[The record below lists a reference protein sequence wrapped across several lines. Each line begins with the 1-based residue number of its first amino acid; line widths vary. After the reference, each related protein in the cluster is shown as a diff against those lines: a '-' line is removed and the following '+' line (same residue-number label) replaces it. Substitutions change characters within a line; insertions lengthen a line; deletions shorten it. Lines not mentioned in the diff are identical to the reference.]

1 MLEIR
6 NAVEADTQDVCA
18 LNDVVQRLHADHR
31 PNIYRWLPEPAGRLA
46 LLEKARTEAAWRLW
60 VADNGVGLR
69 GYVATEMMD
78 KAETALRK
86 PHREGHIHH
95 ISVDPA
101 HHRAGFGRALAKRV
115 IEALQDQGADRITV
129 GYWSFNEPSRALFA
143 SLGFQPS
150 SVYAELTP

>member
-6 NAVEADTQDVCA
+6 NAVEADMQDVCA
-18 LNDVVQRLHADHR
+18 LSDVVQRLHADRR
-31 PNIYRWLPEPAGRLA
+31 PNIYRWPPEPAGRLA
-46 LLEKARTEAAWRLW
+46 LLENARTDAALRLW
-60 VADNGVGLR
+60 VADDGVGLR

-101 HHRAGFGRALAKRV
+101 HHRAGFGRALAKRA
-115 IEALQDQGADRITV
+115 IQTLQGQVADRITV
-129 GYWSFNEPSRALFA
+129 GYWSFNEPS
-143 SLGFQPS
+143 
-150 SVYAELTP
+150 